1 MTQAG
6 LVRQKP
12 VSNRRMPTR
21 GEFGSF
27 FARRVHLKIVFFCWE
42 KMEMFLEFGENQH
55 HDFFQVNHFF
65 QLCVKVK
72 DEIEKEIINL
82 QERPG
87 KNFDDPAV
95 LI

>member
-1 MTQAG
+1 MFF
-6 LVRQKP
+6 VQK
-12 VSNRRMPTR
+12 N
-21 GEFGSF
+21 GD
-27 FARRVHLKIVFFCWE
+27 
-42 KMEMFLEFGENQH
+42 FLEFGENQH

-72 DEIEKEIINL
+72 DEIEKQIINF

-87 KNFDDPAV
+87 KIFDDPAV